1 MNSYDYFFLS
11 VFKAL
16 FMTALVFISA
26 IALMLNVVMLLDSES
41 YISATCLTVFGLP
54 LTAVILFFVWEFID
68 GDN

>member
-16 FMTALVFISA
+16 FMTALVFITA
-26 IALMLNVVMLLDSES
+26 IVLMLNVVMLFDSQS
-41 YISATCLTVFGLP
+41 YVSAACLTVFGLP
-54 LTAVILFFVWEFID
+54 LSAVILFFIWELID

>member
-16 FMTALVFISA
+16 FITALVFITA
-26 IALMLNVVMLLDSES
+26 IVLMLNVVMLFDSQS
-41 YISATCLTVFGLP
+41 YISAACLTVFGLP
-54 LTAVILFFVWEFID
+54 LSAVILFFIWELID

>member
-16 FMTALVFISA
+16 FMTALVFITA
-26 IALMLNVVMLLDSES
+26 IALMLNVVMLLDSQS
-41 YISATCLTVFGLP
+41 YISAACLTVFGLP
-54 LTAVILFFVWEFID
+54 LAAVILFFIWELID

>member
-16 FMTALVFISA
+16 FMTVLVFITA
-26 IALMLNVVMLLDSES
+26 IVLMLNVVMLIDSQS
-41 YISATCLTVFGLP
+41 YILAACLTVFGLP
-54 LTAVILFFVWEFID
+54 LSAVILFFIWELID

>member
-16 FMTALVFISA
+16 FMAALVFITA
-26 IALMLNVVMLLDSES
+26 IVLMLNVVMLFDSQS
-41 YISATCLTVFGLP
+41 YISAACLTVFGLP
-54 LTAVILFFVWEFID
+54 LSAVILFFIWELID

>member
-16 FMTALVFISA
+16 FMTALVFITA
-26 IALMLNVVMLLDSES
+26 IVLMLNVVMLFDSQS
-41 YISATCLTVFGLP
+41 YISAACLTVFGLP
-54 LTAVILFFVWEFID
+54 ISAVILFFIWELID